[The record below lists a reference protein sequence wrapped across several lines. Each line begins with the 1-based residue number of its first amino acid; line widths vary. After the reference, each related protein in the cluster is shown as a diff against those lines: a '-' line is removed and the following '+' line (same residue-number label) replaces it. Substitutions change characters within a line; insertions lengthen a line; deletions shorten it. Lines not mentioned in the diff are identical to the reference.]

1 MSGFLPLRCLREL
14 QQVRFPQR
22 ALRWQMWFQR
32 LSWLLRC
39 RRSAF
44 RRCPVGLAACQEYAA
59 HYRCCDFFD
68 IAVHIVSFLSL
79 RYEHIIQQ
87 YQALINADGLKS
99 GLIFDEARGGNVLYS
114 STTDKQLIPAKIRF
128 NLILAG
134 KEDKKT
140 ESRNSLFL
148 FRTLNCLRVHR
159 WWSRGELNP
168 CPKTRPHDFLRV
180 QSVF

>member
-1 MSGFLPLRCLREL
+1 M
-14 QQVRFPQR
+14 RFPQR

-32 LSWLLRC
+32 LSWLLRSLPPGSNALRC

-159 WWSRGELNP
+159 WWSNPRGRQ
-168 CPKTRPHDFLRV
+168 TRPPRRF
-180 QSVF
+180 